1 MNIKIDNRQK
11 YSLQLAAKQRE
22 VGELQRQYS
31 TLQVEYSRCAP
42 GSDAEVE
49 RYAALLRG
57 EHSQRV
63 TR

>member
-31 TLQVEYSRCAP
+31 TLQVKYNTQYTVQFSTVLHTP
-42 GSDAEVE
+42 GGVLSLQHKE
-49 RYAALLRG
+49 
-57 EHSQRV
+57 
-63 TR
+63 